1 MRWTYLLID
10 IFSILV
16 PFLYSFHPK
25 MKLIQWWKPI
35 FIAISLTAIPFLAWD
50 VFFTVKEI
58 WGFNPKYLLD
68 INFLYLPLE
77 EWLFFWMIPYASL
90 FIYYS
95 FQYFKP
101 NWVLSDQLVKIIS
114 ILILFLTFGIVFLH
128 YDKGYTLV
136 NYATL
141 FFILLYA
148 FLKKRHL
155 LKRFFVAY
163 LVVLIPFVLVNG
175 TLTGMWT
182 EEPIVWYNDAE
193 NLGLRFITIPVEDF
207 AYAFSMLL
215 LSLILIDFQVKI
227 EWDKP
232 HFNSIK

>member
-1 MRWTYLLID
+1 MN
-10 IFSILV
+10 
-16 PFLYSFHPK
+16 
-25 MKLIQWWKPI
+25 LIQWWKPI

-50 VFFTVKEI
+50 VFFTVRQI

-68 INFLYLPLE
+68 IYFLYLPLE

-95 FQYFKP
+95 LQFFKP
-101 NWVLSDQLVKIIS
+101 IWVLSNQLLSIIT
-114 ILILFLTFGIVFLH
+114 ILILFITFGIVILH
-128 YDKGYTLV
+128 YDKWYTLV

-141 FFILLYA
+141 WFILTYA
-148 FLKKRHL
+148 FVRKRYL

-163 LVVLIPFVLVNG
+163 LIVLIPFVLVNG

-182 EEPIVWYNDAE
+182 VEPIVWYNDAE
-193 NLGLRFITIPVEDF
+193 NLGLRFITIPIEDF

-215 LSLILIDFQVKI
+215 LSLIIIDKQVNI
-227 EWDKP
+227 QWQN
-232 HFNSIK
+232 NSNHH